1 MSCLRAAAVATAP
14 ASGSRGR
21 DVRVASGTS
30 RAPATGK
37 PARAPGM
44 RRSVT
49 QERERKAVRRVAGI
63 VEDDLDWLFR
73 EQPLPD
79 YGVDVQAEVV
89 AGDQLV
95 TGRFLGLQIRGGNSR
110 FARPRGKNGWTFRET
125 SDHLDYWLR
134 YSVPVLV
141 IIVDSDGRAFWE
153 VVTPTTVKETAKG
166 FTMVI
171 PRSQPFDVTARDK
184 LLALAGR
191 SQGLME
197 SFPAFCALLPP
208 NAVGPLRRAADSD
221 PLPAARLA
229 ERLATGRNTPGMT
242 AASVIAA
249 APTWLTG
256 SPAAQDLWLAV
267 AGYAAEHA
275 QPRESGRAFALAAD
289 SAGPRAARA
298 RALAGLE
305 LIPVDRDAARDHL
318 RRARDDGEAVFA
330 DVGLAVADIP
340 PDDARPVDVP
350 ASLRGAPADR
360 VNTEP
365 FLLNFLAEL
374 AVRRCDFTEA
384 VKLREQAV
392 TASGDRD
399 TAYRLTLAATLR
411 RRTLS
416 EPGSSSTDLRR
427 ALGHAQAAVEE
438 RRRWSGPSADALA
451 EVLDILAVAGDM
463 TAVVRAALPASEA
476 GTALDAEV
484 KNPGVARR
492 GAHAALASRNR
503 PAYEIIMQLL
513 PDGPYR
519 RELQA
524 LDDDDQG
531 RPPEEKIAAW
541 RRLLD
546 DPADDAMTARCVASL
561 ARLGTWPPQAD
572 ELRGRSVLPAEEYEA
587 LKAVCRARSGESG
600 VGIAR
605 LRELAD
611 KSLLA
616 AGELVQLLE
625 EDAGPEVAITEAEQQ
640 ITRWQ
645 APPLRIQYVD
655 LLGRHGRF
663 GDAAAFIERTI
674 PDDSLPAD
682 VRQKLCAWHVAQLA
696 RQGKFIE
703 AAATARAGLAIGED
717 PGLAWRLI
725 MVLVNDGK
733 LHDAR
738 QALARYSPEPGTD
751 QEIRLWMQ
759 LHLGVTVT
767 AADARVMI
775 SLVRRQPDGDFRDA
789 IIAMLIREVVLAEK
803 TGSFPGDV
811 IAAVARLEEETRDR
825 PGTGLR
831 IDPDDDDALRAA
843 LEKQQPGQAA
853 YRKLLA
859 AVQDGAASMA
869 DIARFGARRPYGS
882 VLLHRP
888 AGVLPAADLAPGLR
902 AAGEQAA
909 RRAIAAGA
917 CVADLSS
924 LHLLGLLG
932 DDDRLRIRSALPRL
946 IAARPAVDD
955 ALLTR
960 DHARGTEAATY
971 TASLAADGTIERTVL
986 TAVQQALLRGQAET
1000 LERMTV
1006 SADVRYPPAPSDAV
1020 ASTLALAAEHEL
1032 ALWCDDVHV
1041 VQKARAA
1048 GIAAFSLLDLIT
1060 VLSTDGTAVDLPT
1073 MYRRLASQYVAD
1085 LPLTADDITALAVGS
1100 QWLSGPAHTALA
1112 RPGWWRH
1119 HDSDWTGTWLQIAT
1133 QARGHS
1139 AQALTTIAK
1148 AALTGA
1154 IQHAGPSFRT
1164 QRYQQIVVLALLAC
1178 HNAGQAPPDGLLG
1191 QLAEKAPPGLP
1202 PGPPY
1207 VLTALISEL
1216 RNRAVP
1222 DAEHVARRLLPGT
1235 DLP

>member
-1 MSCLRAAAVATAP
+1 
-14 ASGSRGR
+14 
-21 DVRVASGTS
+21 
-30 RAPATGK
+30 
-37 PARAPGM
+37 M

-49 QERERKAVRRVAGI
+49 QERERKAVRRAAGI
-63 VEDDLDWLFR
+63 VEDDLGWLFR

-79 YGVDVQAEVV
+79 YGVDAQAEVV
-89 AGDQLV
+89 VGDELV
-95 TGRFLGLQIRGGNSR
+95 TGRLLGLQIRGGDSR
-110 FARPRGKNGWTFRET
+110 FARPRGTTGWTFRET

-134 YSVPVLV
+134 YSVPVVVV
-141 IIVDSDGRAFWE
+141 IIDSDGRAFWE
-153 VVTPTTVKETAKG
+153 VVTPGTVTETAKG
-166 FTMVI
+166 FTMVV

-197 SFPAFCALLPP
+197 SFPEFCAVLPP
-208 NAVGPLRRAADSD
+208 NAVGPLRRAADGD

-229 ERLATGRNTPGMT
+229 ERLASGRSTPGMT

-249 APTWLTG
+249 APAWLTG

-275 QPRESGRAFALAAD
+275 RPQESGAAFVLAAD
-289 SAGPRAARA
+289 STGPRAARA

-318 RRARDDGEAVFA
+318 RRARDDGEVLYA
-330 DVGLAVADIP
+330 DVGLAAADIP
-340 PDDARPVDVP
+340 PDDARTVDIPV
-350 ASLRGAPADR
+350 SLRGAPIGK

-365 FLLNFLAEL
+365 FLLNFLGEL
-374 AVRRCDFTEA
+374 AVRRGDFTEA
-384 VKLREQAV
+384 VRLREQAV
-392 TASGDRD
+392 AASGDRD
-399 TAYRLTLAATLR
+399 TAYRLSLAATLR

-416 EPGSSSTDLRR
+416 DPGSSGVDLRR

-451 EVLDILAVAGDM
+451 EVLDILTMAGDM
-463 TAVVRAALPASEA
+463 TAVVVAALPASEA
-476 GTALDAEV
+476 GSALDAEA

-503 PAYEIIMQLL
+503 PAYEVFMQLL

-531 RPPEEKIAAW
+531 RRPEDKIAAW
-541 RRLLD
+541 TRLLD

-572 ELRGRSVLPAEEYEA
+572 ELRGRSVLPAEEYDA
-587 LKAVCRARSGESG
+587 LKAVCRARSGEPG

-625 EDAGPEVAITEAEQQ
+625 EDAGPEAAITEAGQQ

-663 GDAAAFIERTI
+663 GDAAAFIERTL

-682 VRQKLCAWHVAQLA
+682 VRQKLCAWYVAQQA
-696 RQGKFIE
+696 RQGRFAD

-717 PGLAWRLI
+717 PGLAWALI

-733 LHDAR
+733 LRDAR
-738 QALARYSPEPGTD
+738 QALARYRPEPGTD
-751 QEIRLWMQ
+751 QEIRVWMQ
-759 LHLGVTVT
+759 LHLGVPVT
-767 AADARVMI
+767 ASDARVMI
-775 SLVRRQPDGDFRDA
+775 GLVQRQPDGEFRDA
-789 IIAMLIREVVLAEK
+789 IIAMLLREVVLAEK
-803 TGSFPGDV
+803 TSSFPADV
-811 IAAVARLEEETRDR
+811 TEAIGRLEEETRDR
-825 PGTGLR
+825 PGSGLR
-831 IDPDDDDALRAA
+831 ISPDDDDALRAA
-843 LEKQQPGQAA
+843 LEKQQPDQAA

-859 AVQDGAASMA
+859 AVQDGTASMA
-869 DIARFGARRPYGS
+869 DIGRFTGRPYGT

-888 AGVLPAADLAPGLR
+888 AGVIPAGDLAPGLR

-917 CVADLSS
+917 CAADLSS

-946 IAARPAVDD
+946 IVARAAVDD

-960 DHARGTEAATY
+960 EHARGTEAATY

-986 TAVQQALLRGQAET
+986 TVVQQALLRGQAET
-1000 LERMTV
+1000 LERAAV
-1006 SADVRYPPAPSDAV
+1006 SADVRYPRAPGDAV
-1020 ASTLALAAEHEL
+1020 ASTLALAAEHGL
-1032 ALWCDDVHV
+1032 ALWCDDARL
-1041 VQKARAA
+1041 VQKARGA
-1048 GIAAFSLLDLIT
+1048 GIAAFSALDLLT
-1060 VLSTDGTAVDLPT
+1060 VLSTDGTVIDLPAAF
-1073 MYRRLASQYVAD
+1073 RLLAGHYVAD
-1085 LPLTADDITALAVGS
+1085 LPLTAGDITALADGS
-1100 QWLSGPAHTALA
+1100 QWLPGPAHTALA

-1133 QARGHS
+1133 RARGRS
-1139 AQALTTIAK
+1139 ADALTTVTK

-1154 IQHAGPSFRT
+1154 TAHVGPSFRT
-1164 QRYQQIVVLALLAC
+1164 QRYQQIAVLALLAC
-1178 HNAGQAPPDGLLG
+1178 HNAGQASPEGLLG
-1191 QLAEKAPPGLP
+1191 QLADKAPPGLP
-1202 PGPPY
+1202 PRPPY

-1216 RNRAVP
+1216 RQRAVP
-1222 DAEHVARRLLPGT
+1222 DAEDVARRLLPGI